1 MTGTPTAAISL
12 VMPPLHER
20 SDELSLEAQQNYLS
34 SSLLELVAMTL
45 AAVVAATSFTLSIHG
60 SQIKVPYAISGTLFA
75 VALLARLRRQ
85 RRGHKNEWF
94 IQRALAES
102 TKSLAW
108 RYATGGQ
115 PFPKD
120 LSAVEA
126 SSLFRAR
133 TMLMSSGPSHTP
145 DDSDIITRSMVD
157 ARASSLNARKAMYLT
172 GRIMDQY
179 EWYTAKAR
187 YNRRRELRF
196 GHLSTSVQIIALS
209 GAALSALSIVN
220 FDMLGVCAATAAS
233 LEAYAQLRQHR
244 NLATAYEI
252 AAQDLNQV
260 KAIISNE
267 EFDESEWSTLVD
279 DAEETISREHT
290 SWLATKAL

>member
-1 MTGTPTAAISL
+1 MTSTPTAAISL

-34 SSLLELVAMTL
+34 SSVLELAAMNL
-45 AAVVAATSFTLSIHG
+45 AAVVAATSFTLTIHG

-94 IQRALAES
+94 LQRALAES

-108 RYATGGQ
+108 RYAVGGQ
-115 PFPKD
+115 PFPED
-120 LSAVEA
+120 LPASEA
-126 SSLFRAR
+126 RALFRAR
-133 TMLMSSGPSHTP
+133 TMLMIGHPSHIP
-145 DDSDIITRSMVD
+145 DDSDVITRSMVD
-157 ARASSLNARKAMYLT
+157 ARASSLNARKATYLT

-187 YNRRRELRF
+187 YNRRRESRL
-196 GHLSTSVQIIALS
+196 GYLGASVQIIALA

-220 FDMLGVCAATAAS
+220 FDMMGVCAATAAS
-233 LEAYAQLRQHR
+233 FEAYAQLRQHR

-252 AAQDLNQV
+252 AARDLNQV
-260 KAIISNE
+260 KAIISNG

-279 DAEETISREHT
+279 EAEETISREHT
-290 SWLATKAL
+290 SWLATKPL